1 MSQSKFALPRN
12 GFTFKRF
19 FVAHDRCAM
28 KVGTDGI
35 LLGAWAPIAGVK
47 HVLDI
52 GAGSGLLALMLA
64 QRTGDDVHVEAVEL
78 DEEAAAQAREN
89 ALASPW
95 ASRIEVWQADIHQ
108 WQPSQTRRYE
118 LIISNPPFFA
128 EGVPCATSQRE
139 QARYTTTLDH
149 ASLLTCAA
157 EHITEEGFFCVVLPV
172 DIGNAFIERARAMGW
187 HLRLRTDV
195 AETELRPPH
204 RVLLA
209 FSPTALLRSALG
221 MAIVMM
227 LMGMAQNIWQFLLLR
242 ALLGLLGG
250 FIPNANALIA
260 TQIPRH
266 KSGWAL
272 GTLSTGA
279 VSGALLGPLAG
290 GFLADHWGLRTVFFM
305 TAAVLFI
312 CFLFTLFLIRE
323 NFVPIARKEML
334 SAREV
339 FSSLQNPKLVLS
351 LFVTSLI
358 IQVATGSIAPILTL
372 YVRDLAGNV
381 SNIAF
386 ISGMIASVPGIAAL
400 MSAPRLGKLGDRI
413 GPEKILIVA
422 LIISV
427 LLLIPMSFVQTPL
440 QLGILRFLLGAADG
454 ALLPAVQ
461 TLLVYNSTSQIS
473 GRIFSYNQS
482 FRDIGNVTGPLIGA
496 SVSANYGF
504 RAVFLV
510 TAGVVLFNAIYST
523 LSLRRPAADTSH
535 SVN

>member
-1 MSQSKFALPRN
+1 M
-12 GFTFKRF
+12 
-19 FVAHDRCAM
+19 
-28 KVGTDGI
+28 
-35 LLGAWAPIAGVK
+35 
-47 HVLDI
+47 
-52 GAGSGLLALMLA
+52 
-64 QRTGDDVHVEAVEL
+64 
-78 DEEAAAQAREN
+78 
-89 ALASPW
+89 
-95 ASRIEVWQADIHQ
+95 
-108 WQPSQTRRYE
+108 
-118 LIISNPPFFA
+118 
-128 EGVPCATSQRE
+128 
-139 QARYTTTLDH
+139 
-149 ASLLTCAA
+149 
-157 EHITEEGFFCVVLPV
+157 
-172 DIGNAFIERARAMGW
+172 
-187 HLRLRTDV
+187 
-195 AETELRPPH
+195 
-204 RVLLA
+204 
-209 FSPTALLRSALG
+209 LLRSALG

-386 ISGMIASVPGIAAL
+386 ISGMIALGAGHCRADERPAA
-400 MSAPRLGKLGDRI
+400 GQTGDRI
-413 GPEKILIVA
+413 GRKNPHRGADYLGATPDPDVVRSDPA
-422 LIISV
+422 AV
-427 LLLIPMSFVQTPL
+427 RYPAIPARRRGRRAAAGGANPAGVQLHQSDLRANL
-440 QLGILRFLLGAADG
+440 QL
-454 ALLPAVQ
+454 
-461 TLLVYNSTSQIS
+461 
-473 GRIFSYNQS
+473 
-482 FRDIGNVTGPLIGA
+482 
-496 SVSANYGF
+496 
-504 RAVFLV
+504 
-510 TAGVVLFNAIYST
+510 
-523 LSLRRPAADTSH
+523 
-535 SVN
+535 